1 MSKTGWNKFCV
12 TGFLITCLNQLTR
25 VALLEMF
32 NTALSRSLWMG
43 DLDDDIDE
51 QCIINAFA
59 QVGEVVVNVKMMNN
73 AKDASSQK
81 PGNYCFIEFPD
92 VECAQR
98 VLHRLN
104 GKCMPG
110 KSGKRFKLNPASFGR
125 EHELLPEF
133 SLYVGDLSWNIDDYD
148 LFSFFQKRYK
158 SVRGAKVVL
167 DQNGKSKGFG
177 FIRFSEESD
186 QQRALIEMQHMTG
199 LGRRPIKVSLA
210 SIKKPT
216 ETSGIPPSFSN
227 NQGAYYA
234 GHYSWGGYSYHYN
247 QPFSQPSDYVS
258 GSVYSDQNNSSTSPI
273 EDDSEVLEDPGLEIN
288 VGKENR
294 EFIESSESFFL
305 SLEKSRWQPLDNIM
319 SEIPI

>member
-1 MSKTGWNKFCV
+1 
-12 TGFLITCLNQLTR
+12 
-25 VALLEMF
+25 MF

-43 DLDDDIDE
+43 DLDEDLDE
-51 QCIINAFA
+51 QAIISAFA
-59 QVGEVVVNVKMMNN
+59 QLGEVVVNVKMMNS
-73 AKDASSQK
+73 AKDAGSLK

-92 VECAQR
+92 VDCAQR

-104 GKCMPG
+104 GKYMPG
-110 KSGKRFKLNPASFGR
+110 KPAKRFKLNPASFGR

-210 SIKKPT
+210 SIKKPS
-216 ETSGIPPSFSN
+216 ESASGLPPSTPGSH
-227 NQGAYYA
+227 GGYYA
-234 GHYSWGGYSYHYN
+234 GHYSWGGYNYHYN
-247 QPFSQPSDYVS
+247 LPYTQASSSSHNLEYMS
-258 GSVYSDQNNSSTSPI
+258 ASAYSDQNNSSTATVA

-288 VGKENR
+288 IGKENR
-294 EFIESSESFFL
+294 EFIESSESFFV
-305 SLEKSRWQPLDNIM
+305 SLEQSRWQPLDTIM
-319 SEIPI
+319 SEIPD

>member
-1 MSKTGWNKFCV
+1 
-12 TGFLITCLNQLTR
+12 
-25 VALLEMF
+25 MF
-32 NTALSRSLWMG
+32 HTALSTSLWMG
-43 DLDDDIDE
+43 DLDEDFDE
-51 QCIINAFA
+51 QSIISAFA
-59 QVGEVVVNVKMMNN
+59 QLGEVVVNVKMMNDT
-73 AKDASSQK
+73 KESGTLK

-92 VECAQR
+92 VDCAQR

-104 GKCMPG
+104 GKYIPG
-110 KSGKRFKLNPASFGR
+110 KPGKRFKLNPASFGR

-210 SIKKPT
+210 SIKKPS
-216 ETSGIPPSFSN
+216 EASSMPAPSSH
-227 NQGAYYA
+227 GTYYA
-234 GHYSWGGYSYHYN
+234 GHYSWGGYGYHYN
-247 QPFSQPSDYVS
+247 QPYSQPPASHSLDYGVS
-258 GSVYSDQNNSSTSPI
+258 PSYSDGSLSSTTT
-273 EDDSEVLEDPGLEIN
+273 EMVDDSEVLEDPGLEIN

-294 EFIESSESFFL
+294 EFIESSESFFA
-305 SLEKSRWQPLDNIM
+305 SLEQSRWHPLDNVM
-319 SEIPI
+319 SEIE